1 MEAKDSVQMTWSD
14 FQKATINFFG
24 KAQRSGDFA
33 DVTLACED
41 GDLIPAHRV
50 ILSAG
55 SSFFEAVF
63 KKIGKSQSISPL
75 LFLRGVEEEDLGH
88 ILTFLYTGE
97 VNVLKAKLEQFLG
110 VAKDLGVRGFNPEKQ
125 EQKEGVAGKT
135 MEVAHKEEEVD
146 EPQEKVDTNDPED
159 LEDLKFWSRPPR
171 KTKAATSPVWNFAT
185 KLDKMRAQCNLCEKL
200 VPAQEHI
207 WNMTGTHFL
216 FCCCKFLHGEGESL
230 VTFKNFYCNLCKIL
244 SYSKYA

>member
-110 VAKDLGVRGFNPEKQ
+110 VAKDLGVRGFNPEEQ
-125 EQKEGVAGKT
+125 EQKDNSTDEQS
-135 MEVAHKEEEVD
+135 MEIAHKEEGVGEV
-146 EPQEKVDTNDPED
+146 KVDPNE
-159 LEDLKFWSRPPR
+159 LEDLKFWQQRPPR
-171 KTKAATSPVWNFAT
+171 KIKAATSPVWNFAT
-185 KLDKMRAQCNLCEKL
+185 KLDKMRAQCNLCEKM
-200 VPAQEHI
+200 VPAQEHA
-207 WNMTGTHFL
+207 WNIEGVVSL
-216 FCCCKFLHGEGESL
+216 FNIF
-230 VTFKNFYCNLCKIL
+230 
-244 SYSKYA
+244 

>member
-1 MEAKDSVQMTWSD
+1 MTNMEAKDSVQMSWSD
-14 FQKATINFFG
+14 FQKATLNFLG
-24 KAQRSGDFA
+24 KAQRSGDFT

-41 GDLIPAHRV
+41 GELILAHKI

-63 KKIGKSQSISPL
+63 KKIGQSQSNLPL
-75 LFLRGVEEEDLGH
+75 VFLRGVEKEEMSPL
-88 ILTFLYTGE
+88 LTFLYTGE
-97 VNVLKAKLEQFLG
+97 VSVLKTNLEKFLG

-125 EQKEGVAGKT
+125 EQKEDVAEQT

-159 LEDLKFWSRPPR
+159 FEDLKFWSRPPR
-171 KTKAATSPVWNFAT
+171 KIKAATSPVWNFAT

-207 WNMTGTHFL
+207 WNMTEMHF
-216 FCCCKFLHGEGESL
+216 FLL
-230 VTFKNFYCNLCKIL
+230 QIFARRRWLQNLEHRT
-244 SYSKYA
+244 